1 MWQSVIWYLPI
12 YLELPRILSLETIG
26 PKFGKLGLDGL
37 FLPHTD
43 EPCSIR
49 VEGTDNQ
56 DNFILNTPC
65 WRQNMAEYAM
75 MFPC

>member
-12 YLELPRILSLETIG
+12 YLELPGILSLETI
-26 PKFGKLGLDGL
+26 GLDGL

-56 DNFILNTPC
+56 DHFILNTPC

-75 MFPC
+75 MFPR